1 MISTTNVTKSY
12 TGQNGIVSAL
22 GGVSI
27 KVARGDFIAVIGR
40 SGAGKST
47 LLGVM
52 GGLLKPS
59 SGEVILDGKSLW
71 QLDQRARARVRA
83 QKIGFVFQNASV
95 IRSLTVLENVLLPQ
109 TFLPKPVTT
118 DVSRAMNLV
127 ELMGIESKAHS
138 YSDQLS
144 GGEQRRVA
152 IASALMNNP
161 PLLLADEP
169 TGDLD
174 TETESEIMNTFLDL
188 KRRGTTIVMV
198 THNYQ
203 LACYADRIL
212 EMNSGSIVELSPRTG
227 TCGSSDFSSPL
238 PNEFQANTEKE
249 SRF

>member
-1 MISTTNVTKSY
+1 MISTINLTKSY
-12 TGQNGIVSAL
+12 RSQNGTVTAL
-22 GGVSI
+22 DGVNI
-27 KVARGDFIAVIGR
+27 EVARSEFIAVIGR

-59 SGEVILDGKSLW
+59 SGEVFFDGKSIW
-71 QLDQRARARVRA
+71 ELDERTRAHVRA
-83 QKIGFVFQNASV
+83 QKIGFVFQNAAV

-109 TFLPKPVTT
+109 TFIPKPVTANLP
-118 DVSRAMNLV
+118 RAVDLI
-127 ELMGIESKAHS
+127 ELMGIESKINA

-152 IASALMNNP
+152 IASAMMNNP

-174 TETESEIMNTFLDL
+174 KETESEIMNFFLDL
-188 KRRGTTIVMV
+188 KRKGTTIIIV

-203 LACYADRIL
+203 LAGYADRIF
-212 EMNSGSIVELSPRTG
+212 EMDRGSIVELSPRAEI
-227 TCGSSDFSSPL
+227 CESDSILAL
-238 PNEFQANTEKE
+238 PDQFQANTEKE

>member
-1 MISTTNVTKSY
+1 MV
-12 TGQNGIVSAL
+12 AL

-27 KVARGDFIAVIGR
+27 KVARGDFVAVTGR

-59 SGEVILDGKSLW
+59 SGEVYLDGKSLW
-71 QLDQRARARVRA
+71 QLDQRARARIRA
-83 QKIGFVFQNASV
+83 KKIGFVFQNASV
-95 IRSLTVLENVLLPQ
+95 IRSLTVLENVLLSQ
-109 TFLPKPVTT
+109 TFLPKPITT

-174 TETESEIMNTFLDL
+174 TETESEIMNFFLDL
-188 KRRGTTIVMV
+188 KSRGITIVMV

-212 EMNSGSIVELSPRTG
+212 EMDSGSFVDMSQRTE
-227 TCGSSDFSSPL
+227 TCKSSDFSSPL

>member
-1 MISTTNVTKSY
+1 MISTINVTKSY
-12 TGQNGIVSAL
+12 TAQNGTIVAL

-27 KVARGDFIAVIGR
+27 KIDRGDFVAVIGR

-59 SGEVILDGKSLW
+59 SGEVFLDCKSLW
-71 QLDQRARARVRA
+71 QLDERARARVRA

-109 TFLPKPVTT
+109 TFLPKPVTM
-118 DVSRAMNLV
+118 DMSRAMKLV
-127 ELMGIESKAHS
+127 ELMGLESKAHA

-161 PLLLADEP
+161 SLLLADEP

-174 TETESEIMNTFLDL
+174 TETESEIMNFFLDL
-188 KRRGTTIVMV
+188 NRRGTTIVMV

-203 LACYADRIL
+203 LAGYADRIL
-212 EMNSGSIVELSPRTG
+212 EMDSGSIIELSPRTK
-227 TCGSSDFSSPL
+227 TCESSDFSSSF
-238 PNEFQANTEKE
+238 PNEYQANTEKE

>member
-1 MISTTNVTKSY
+1 MISTINVTKSY
-12 TGQNGIVSAL
+12 KGQNGTIVAL

-27 KVARGDFIAVIGR
+27 KIARGDFVAVIGR
-40 SGAGKST
+40 SGTGKST

-59 SGEVILDGKSLW
+59 SGEVFLDGKSLW

-109 TFLPKPVTT
+109 TFLPKPVTA
-118 DVSRAMNLV
+118 DVSRAMKLV
-127 ELMGIESKAHS
+127 ELMGIESKTHS

-188 KRRGTTIVMV
+188 KSRGTTIVMV

-212 EMNSGSIVELSPRTG
+212 EMDSGSIVELSPRTE
-227 TCGSSDFSSPL
+227 TCESSDFSSPL
-238 PNEFQANTEKE
+238 PNEFQANAEKE